1 MSNVSSRLQKILE
14 ARTLKELSAIIAPIC
29 ASVSQFDCNAPK
41 TKSSLKLRTSL
52 SAGSELEVGSMPLRP
67 ARPVPSARFD
77 EVIDVSEIDTDSL
90 ASRAKAA
97 RNLALLS
104 QALTELRVAYQL
116 VRSQNLSRFKTSK
129 ETADSIAA
137 TIAEAETYYKKLV
150 KASQAART
158 EVPKD
163 HATRARSVANYL
175 KSEIPESHRSAVKVA
190 DYVAAKVGPVIN
202 YQSFIT
208 VQDFT
213 SSEGYSFDN
222 YSIVL
227 TASVNTDT
235 GEVKNYI
242 TSLQDLRAPGSFDF
256 GSEIRTKA
264 DLKSKINRLLSMDG
278 SPLFGDRRPVGRST
292 THMRNLTALG
302 LKNIAVDGEGAMELL
317 DGVRVSN
324 NRIYVRLVEG
334 LSDKERTTAIREAV
348 AIVSSMYGTGMASN
362 TSRKNAVAHRLLKGN
377 AGREWLEFTILPSRG
392 SREGSMTLARVN
404 EVASLFGM
412 DAKQKS
418 QLLSALK

>member
-1 MSNVSSRLQKILE
+1 MSNGSTRLQKIRE

-29 ASVSQFDCNAPK
+29 ASVSQFNCEGVEPK
-41 TKSSLKLRTSL
+41 RSLKLRASL
-52 SAGSELEVGSMPLRP
+52 SAGGELEVGSVPLRA
-67 ARPVPSARFD
+67 ARPVPSTRFD
-77 EVIDVSEIDTDSL
+77 EVIDVSDIDTDSL
-90 ASRAKAA
+90 AARAKAA

-129 ETADSIAA
+129 ETANSIAA
-137 TIAEAETYYKKLV
+137 TISEAETYYKKLV

-158 EVPKD
+158 EVPED
-163 HATRARSVANYL
+163 HARRARSVATYL
-175 KSEIPESHRSAVKVA
+175 KKEIPETHRSAVKVA

-213 SSEGYSFDN
+213 SSEGYRFDN

-227 TASVNTDT
+227 TACVNTDT

-242 TSLQDLRAPGSFDF
+242 TSLQDLRAPGSFAF
-256 GSEIRTKA
+256 GSDVKSKT
-264 DLKSKINRLLSMDG
+264 DLKAKINRLLSMDG

-302 LKNIAVDGEGAMELL
+302 LKNIAVDGEGTMDLL

-334 LSDKERTTAIREAV
+334 LSDKERTTAVREAV
-348 AIVSSMYGTGMASN
+348 AIVSSMYGTGMASSTN
-362 TSRKNAVAHRLLKGN
+362 RKNSVAHRLLKGN
-377 AGREWLEFTILPSRG
+377 GGREWLEFTILPSRG
-392 SREGSMTLARVN
+392 SREGSMTLARIN

-412 DAKQKS
+412 DAKQKR
-418 QLLSALK
+418 QLTDALK